1 MRPVILFSAL
11 LLATLASFLFSLS
24 SGSVEVGWQQ
34 LLAAMTGDA
43 QGLAERVVVELRWPR
58 AAAAFTTGALLA
70 LAGGLMQVL
79 LRNPLADPYVLGVSG
94 GAATGALLALL
105 FGLGSLWLH
114 GAAFSGAL
122 FSMLLVFGLSHG
134 RGSWTTSRLL
144 LTGVVVA
151 AGWGACIGFILAL
164 SPEQGLRGMLFWLMG
179 DLGYATVPYTGFSIL
194 VVGLLTTL
202 AIARSLNIL
211 THGELAAASLG
222 VRIRFLRRLIYLLAS
237 LLTATAVTLAGTIGF
252 VGLIVPH
259 MLRLA
264 GVRDHRVLLP
274 AAVLLGGSLLIIADT
289 LARTLLAPRQ
299 LPVGVLTA
307 LVGVPLFLALLHHSR
322 TLYAEE
328 N

>member
-1 MRPVILFSAL
+1 
-11 LLATLASFLFSLS
+11 
-24 SGSVEVGWQQ
+24 
-34 LLAAMTGDA
+34 
-43 QGLAERVVVELRWPR
+43 
-58 AAAAFTTGALLA
+58 
-70 LAGGLMQVL
+70 
-79 LRNPLADPYVLGVSG
+79 
-94 GAATGALLALL
+94 LL
-105 FGLGSLWLH
+105 FGLGTLWLQ
-114 GAAFSGAL
+114 GAAFAGAL

-134 RGSWTTSRLL
+134 RGSWTSSRLL

-179 DLGYATVPYTGFSIL
+179 DLGYATLPYTGFSIL
-194 VVGLLTTL
+194 LIGLLAAV

-222 VRIRFLRRLIYLLAS
+222 VRIRPLRRFIYVLAS

-264 GVRDHRVLLP
+264 GVRDQRILLP
-274 AAVLLGGSLLIIADT
+274 AATLLGGSLLIVADT

-299 LPVGVLTA
+299 LPVGILTA
-307 LVGVPLFLALLHHSR
+307 LIGVPLFLALLHHSR
-322 TLYAEE
+322 TLYGNE